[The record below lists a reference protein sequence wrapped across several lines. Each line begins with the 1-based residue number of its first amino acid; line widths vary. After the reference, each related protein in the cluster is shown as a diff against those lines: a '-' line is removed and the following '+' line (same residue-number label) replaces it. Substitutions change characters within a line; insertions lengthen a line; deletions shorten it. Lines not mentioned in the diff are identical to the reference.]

1 MNRDV
6 FVATKEF
13 AAKLFEFVDL
23 PLYDHSTRLVT
34 SDVACSMSLEHWS
47 ATLQLLQSALLPSA
61 VTVHRAQFEALLRSI
76 WILYAATDQQIDKL
90 ASELNLETEQA
101 AKNLPQVA
109 VMLTALEKNGPPQA
123 FEALTRFKDNSWKAL
138 NSYAHAGIH
147 PIRRHADGYP
157 IPILESIAKNANGLA
172 VVAAMQ
178 ASVLSGAQPL
188 QREILDLASKYPECM
203 PPPL

>member
-6 FVATKEF
+6 FDATKEF
-13 AAKLFEFVDL
+13 AAKLFELVDL
-23 PLYDHSTRLVT
+23 PLYDQSSRLVT

-47 ATLQLLQSALLPSA
+47 ATLQLMQSALLPSA

-76 WILYAATDQQIDKL
+76 WILYAANDQQIDKL
-90 ASELNLETEQA
+90 VSDLNLETDQT

-109 VMLTALEKNGPPQA
+109 DMLTALEKNGPAQA

-147 PIRRHADGYP
+147 PIRRHAEGYP
-157 IPILESIAKNANGLA
+157 IPLIESITKNANGLA
-172 VVAAMQ
+172 VVAVMQ

>member
-6 FVATKEF
+6 FAETKEF

-23 PLYDHSTRLVT
+23 PLYDQSTRFVT
-34 SDVACSMSLEHWS
+34 SDLACSMSLEHWS

-109 VMLTALEKNGPPQA
+109 DMLTALEKNGPAPA

-157 IPILESIAKNANGLA
+157 IQILESIAKNANGLA

-178 ASVLSGAQPL
+178 ASVLSGAQPM
-188 QREILDLASKYPECM
+188 QREILDLASKYLECM

>member
-109 VMLTALEKNGPPQA
+109 DMLTALEKNGPPQA